1 VRLTV
6 LHAGQEEPVELAIP
20 RDIIHIDSVLGDTR
34 RPDGSWDFALA
45 GHPRITYVRLIQFG
59 EQTVAELR
67 TALQSRLVEALILDL
82 RDNAGGWLDAAV
94 GTCSFFL
101 TSEAEIVST
110 RGRGGVV
117 LHAFK
122 ADGQPLLEAR
132 VPIVVLTN
140 HFSASAS
147 EIVAACL
154 QDHGRAKV
162 IGQRTWGK
170 GTVQNILKLEGGRSA
185 LKLTTASYWRP
196 SGQNIHRR
204 KNAKDTDQWGVT
216 PDAGFEV
223 ALTDEQA
230 DAVRKHRRERDLNVL
245 GKKSVAETTDGKP
258 APPLADPQLDKA
270 VDYLEQ
276 QLNTS
281 H

>member
-1 VRLTV
+1 
-6 LHAGQEEPVELAIP
+6 
-20 RDIIHIDSVLGDTR
+20 
-34 RPDGSWDFALA
+34 
-45 GHPRITYVRLIQFG
+45 VRLIQFG

-67 TALQSRLVEALILDL
+67 TALQNRPVEALILDL

-94 GTCSFFL
+94 GTCNFL
-101 TSEAEIVST
+101 LPTEAEIVST
-110 RGRGGVV
+110 RGRDGVV
-117 LHAFK
+117 LRAFK
-122 ADGQPLLEAR
+122 ADGKPLLDAR
-132 VPIVVLTN
+132 VPIVVLVN

-154 QDHGRAKV
+154 QDHSRAKV

-204 KNAKDTDQWGVT
+204 KNAKDTDQWGVS

-230 DAVRKHRRERDLNVL
+230 DAVRKHRRERDLNAL
-245 GKKSVAETTDGKP
+245 GKKPVADNAANGKP
-258 APPLADPQLDKA
+258 APVTDAQLEKA
-270 VDYLEQ
+270 VEYLEQ
-276 QLNTS
+276 TVR
-281 H
+281 